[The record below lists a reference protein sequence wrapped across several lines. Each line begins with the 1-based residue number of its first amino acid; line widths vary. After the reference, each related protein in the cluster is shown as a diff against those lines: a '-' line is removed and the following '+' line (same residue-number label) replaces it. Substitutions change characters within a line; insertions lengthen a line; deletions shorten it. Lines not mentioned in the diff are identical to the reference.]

1 MVSYKQLVTLK
12 TPASHRQLHCEI
24 GGLDERI
31 EEIKHKMSTWD
42 PENDV
47 VLTDSEDEFAV
58 KRDFHGREAI
68 LFVVD
73 ANLQVQTL

>member
-1 MVSYKQLVTLK
+1 
-12 TPASHRQLHCEI
+12 
-24 GGLDERI
+24 
-31 EEIKHKMSTWD
+31 MSTWD

-47 VLTDSEDEFAV
+47 ELTDSEDEIAL

-73 ANLQVQTL
+73 ANLQVRPNEIHPIKICYSQISCTYVCVYIIARRNV